1 MVIRHVRIELCKA
14 KRFWPLCLVAFLS
27 ACVNDM
33 KEVAAI
39 VEPMTLPVV
48 EEVNAQLTYTD
59 SARVKVKVDA
69 PRLLHFAGEDPY
81 LELPKGV
88 HVWFYNTSGGI
99 ESELTANYAISFE
112 NKDVMVARN
121 DVVVINSKG
130 EKLNTEELSWS
141 KKHHRIFTDEF
152 VTITTED
159 EVIYGHGLEANE
171 DFSKYTIKKISGTIE
186 VKNEQDP

>member
-1 MVIRHVRIELCKA
+1 MSTDISILLSKA
-14 KRFWPLCLVAFLS
+14 KWLWPLCLVALLS

-33 KEVAAI
+33 EEVAAI
-39 VEPMTLPVV
+39 SEPVNLPLM
-48 EEVNAQLTYTD
+48 EETNAHLIYTD
-59 SARVKVKVDA
+59 SARKKVEVTA
-69 PRLLHFAGEDPY
+69 PRLLRFGGEDPY

-88 HVWFYNTSGGI
+88 HVWFYDATGDVS
-99 ESELTANYAISFE
+99 SELTANYAISFE
-112 NKDVMVARN
+112 KKDVMVARN
-121 DVVVINSKG
+121 DVVVINSEG

-171 DFSKYTIKKISGTIE
+171 DFSKYTIRKISGIIE
-186 VKNEQDP
+186 VEDEQDL

>member
-1 MVIRHVRIELCKA
+1 MIKHLVGIKICKA
-14 KRFWPLCLVAFLS
+14 KRLWPLCLLAFLS

-39 VEPMTLPVV
+39 VEPMTLPIV
-48 EEVNAQLTYTD
+48 EEVNAELIYTD
-59 SARVKVKVDA
+59 SAKIKVKVDA
-69 PRLLHFAGEDPY
+69 SRLLHFAGEDPD

-88 HVWFYNTSGGI
+88 HVWFYTPSGAI
-99 ESELTANYAISFE
+99 ESELTAKYAISFE
-112 NKDVMVARN
+112 KKDVMVARN